1 MTPVELPYVPILLN
15 ETFITALWDTG
26 AEKSFISE
34 EVYRNYFSYRPRQ
47 KTKDRV
53 VTAQGA
59 PCSHLG
65 RASRLTLDFDQK
77 SLIIPNNLIKQLPKE
92 EKPVDI
98 DLAESKLSDEQQRQ
112 LKALFNNFKG
122 LFSDQPGLTHVVY
135 HEIDTGNKGP
145 VVSRPYRYDRVK
157 QGIIDYHID
166 KMLRD
171 GTICPINS
179 PYASPVVLTRKKNDL
194 PPDSPEAYRSAIDF
208 CKLNGITKYPRY
220 PLPVIDDLL
229 TNIPHTNV
237 MSTLDFRSGY
247 FQLAISPRDIEKTAF
262 ITRNDTFAFLRM
274 PFGLSGAAPNFQ
286 RAIDI
291 ILKPVIGSFVLVY
304 MDDVIITSPSFKD
317 HLDHL
322 SQVFTLLRDAGL
334 TLNKEK
340 CHFAR
345 DKLKYLGLII
355 SKEGIETDN
364 KKIRAITEMKPPKN
378 NKEVSKF
385 LGMTG
390 WYQKFI
396 PRYADIC
403 EPLFQLMKKGAK
415 FNWSGEAQD
424 SFDQIKRTLTEAP
437 ILQLPNFSEQF
448 NLFTDASGV
457 GIGAVLQQNQ
467 KPIAFAS
474 RTLNKAGRI
483 YTVTERE
490 CLAVIWA
497 LNKFKT
503 YFGPLP
509 VKAITDHA
517 ALTKLTNGKNLSSRR
532 IRWAL
537 KLSEFNIEWEH
548 RPGVQNVVA
557 DLLSRNPVD
566 SVEGSQISF
575 TAHRALAINSR
586 EQFIKEQR
594 EDPELGHIYRYLE
607 NPDDGSV
614 NATVC
619 ESWAQY
625 FKLINGLLFYA
636 KYFSTL
642 GELRVYIPGSLR
654 KDIMK
659 EFHDLP
665 LTGHLG
671 KRKTYLKLRD
681 TCYFPFMRNYIFEYF
696 STCDLCQKFNYKSAL
711 PAGRLM
717 PIVSKSPNDIVTL
730 DLLGPYPAS
739 RPERYQFIL
748 VVSDHFT
755 KWCELI
761 PLRKASAQAFFDN
774 YIARYG
780 APISLISDNG
790 SQFISHVFEHLSH
803 KLDIKHIKTVTYRPQ
818 ANLTERVNRNLV
830 QMIASFVEE
839 NNENWD
845 QFLHEFVFALRTAV
859 NETTNKTPAELFL
872 GRKTITPFSKLISV
886 TEDTKYVGRNIERLF
901 DEARRNMRNKHK
913 SWGKYY
919 NRRRRDVH
927 VKVNDLSLIQT
938 HFLSAAGRKQVRKF
952 MPKFEGPYRVLEIN
966 GNNLVIWKSGRGIK
980 VNIDQV
986 RVYRPRQSDTISSDS
1001 PVETLYDE
1009 QEFSHGSNRSKQGQ
1023 FKEHK
1028 KTSSQESEGCGSR
1041 QGNIAREIPR
1051 NKWKLS
1057 QYKSEDH
1064 VLKRYKICKKRSLQ
1078 GSEHQDRKRRTP
1090 GQRQGVKRSIQSSIS
1105 SRNYKF
1111 QKHNTFSPG
1120 VESIAGP
1127 SRLPDRRTATT
1138 TGGSRMEVSGR
1149 DNQTRQ
1155 ARATTRGR
1163 NKQAEKPVRSS
1174 QVTTRRPC
1182 PYYLRSRVRES
1193 GGIPELSNI
1202 EINGI
1207 PHSKLR
1213 RSLSMEALD
1222 GDPVHRI

>member
-34 EVYRNYFSYRPRQ
+34 EVYRNYFSYRPRE

-65 RASRLTLDFDQK
+65 RVELQIRIREFQKPWEFHILDNMQYQCILGIDFMKASRLTLDFDQK
-77 SLIIPNNLIKQLPKE
+77 SLIIPDHLIKQTPKE
-92 EKPVDI
+92 EKLVDI
-98 DLAESKLSDEQQRQ
+98 DLTESKLNDEQQRQ

-135 HEIDTGNKGP
+135 HEIDTGDKGP
-145 VVSRPYRYDRVK
+145 
-157 QGIIDYHID
+157 
-166 KMLRD
+166 
-171 GTICPINS
+171 N
-179 PYASPVVLTRKKNDL
+179 NDL
-194 PPDSPEAYRSAIDF
+194 PPDSPEAYRFAIDYR
-208 CKLNGITKYPRY
+208 KLNAITKYPRY

-237 MSTLDFRSGY
+237 MSTLDLRSGY
-247 FQLAISPRDIEKTAF
+247 FQLAINPKDIEKTAF
-262 ITRNDTFAFLRM
+262 ITRNGTFAFLRM

-291 ILKPVIGSFVLVY
+291 ILQPVIGRFVSVY

-322 SQVFTLLRDAGL
+322 T
-334 TLNKEK
+334 
-340 CHFAR
+340 
-345 DKLKYLGLII
+345 
-355 SKEGIETDN
+355 
-364 KKIRAITEMKPPKN
+364 
-378 NKEVSKF
+378 
-385 LGMTG
+385 
-390 WYQKFI
+390 
-396 PRYADIC
+396 
-403 EPLFQLMKKGAK
+403 
-415 FNWSGEAQD
+415 
-424 SFDQIKRTLTEAP
+424 
-437 ILQLPNFSEQF
+437 QF

-474 RTLNKAGRI
+474 RTLNKAERN

-509 VKAITDHA
+509 VKVITDHA
-517 ALTKLTNGKNLSSRR
+517 ALTKLTN
-532 IRWAL
+532 
-537 KLSEFNIEWEH
+537 EWEH

-566 SVEGSQISF
+566 SVEGSQISC
-575 TAHRALAINSR
+575 AALRALAINSR

-619 ESWAQY
+619 ESWSQD

-636 KYFSTL
+636 KYFSNL

-665 LTGHLG
+665 LAGHLG

-681 TCYFPFMRNYIFEYF
+681 TCYFPFMRKYIFEYV
-696 STCDLCQKFNYKSAL
+696 STCDRCQKFNYKNAL

-717 PIVSKSPNDIVTL
+717 PIVSKYPNEIVTL
-730 DLLGPYPAS
+730 DLVGPYPAS
-739 RPERYQFIL
+739 RPERYKFIL
-748 VVSDHFT
+748 VITDHFT
-755 KWCELI
+755 KW
-761 PLRKASAQAFFDN
+761 S
-774 YIARYG
+774 RYG

-790 SQFISHVFEHLSH
+790 PQFISDVFEHLSH
-803 KLDIKHIKTVTYRPQ
+803 RLDIKHMKTVTYRPQ
-818 ANLTERVNRNLV
+818 SNLTERVNRNLV

-839 NNENWD
+839 NHENWD
-845 QFLHEFVFALRTAV
+845 QFLHEFAFALRTAV

-872 GRKTITPFSKLISV
+872 GRKIITPFSKLINV
-886 TEDTKYVGRNIERLF
+886 TEDAKYVGNNIERLF
-901 DEARRNMRNKHK
+901 DEARRNMQKQHRSWEKH
-913 SWGKYY
+913 Y
-919 NRRRRDVH
+919 NLRRRDVH
-927 VKVNDLSLIQT
+927 IKVNDLVLLQT
-938 HFLSAAGRKQVRKF
+938 HFLSAAGKKQVGKF
-952 MPKFEGPYRVLEIN
+952 MPKFEGPYKVLEIK
-966 GNNLVIWKSGRGIK
+966 GNNLVIWKNGRNIT

-1001 PVETLYDE
+1001 PIETLYDE
-1009 QEFSHGSNRSKQGQ
+1009 QEVSHRSNRSHQGQ
-1023 FKEHK
+1023 FKEHR
-1028 KTSSQESEGCGSR
+1028 KTSNQETIKRSKICRKRSR
-1041 QGNIAREIPR
+1041 QGSN
-1051 NKWKLS
+1051 
-1057 QYKSEDH
+1057 
-1064 VLKRYKICKKRSLQ
+1064 
-1078 GSEHQDRKRRTP
+1078 HQDRKRHAP
-1090 GQRQGVKRSIQSSIS
+1090 EQRQGIKRSIPSSFS
-1105 SRNYKF
+1105 SKNNKF
-1111 QKHNTFSPG
+1111 QRHNTSSPG
-1120 VESIAGP
+1120 VKAIAGP
-1127 SRLPDRRTATT
+1127 SKLPDRRTATT

-1155 ARATTRGR
+1155 TRATTRR
-1163 NKQAEKPVRSS
+1163 HNEQAEKTVRSN
-1174 QVTTRRPC
+1174 QTNTRRPC
-1182 PYYLRSRVRES
+1182 PYYLRSRIQEKDRIHED
-1193 GGIPELSNI
+1193 LNNI

-1207 PHSKLR
+1207 PGSIFRR
-1213 RSLSMEALD
+1213 RSLSMEAMN